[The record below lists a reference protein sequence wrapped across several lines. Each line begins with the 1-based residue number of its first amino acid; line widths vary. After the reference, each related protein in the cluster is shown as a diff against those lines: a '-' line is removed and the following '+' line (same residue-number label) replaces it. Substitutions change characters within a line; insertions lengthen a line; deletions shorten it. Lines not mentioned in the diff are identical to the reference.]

1 MRRVLSVAVTPDGR
15 RVVSA
20 SRDQAIRVWDLKTG
34 KLVASL
40 SVDHSVEAVAI
51 TPGGAVII
59 VGDEGG
65 SSEEPIA
72 VVLVEDD
79 GEATARCVLDLQRRR
94 GEAWLSQWRLRLT
107 AQLRKVDGDWRIFTK
122 IVRDRHLG
130 QRRDVY
136 VREQKEAGSRVL
148 IVFTMSEEDD
158 TLRQRLVQPFKT
170 SFRFR

>member
-1 MRRVLSVAVTPDGR
+1 MAVTPDGRRAVSASTDRTLRVWDLETGESLRTLGGLLRRVLSVAVTPDGR

-65 SSEEPIA
+65 I
-72 VVLVEDD
+72 VHF
-79 GEATARCVLDLQRRR
+79 
-94 GEAWLSQWRLRLT
+94 LRLEG
-107 AQLRKVDGDWRIFTK
+107 L
-122 IVRDRHLG
+122 
-130 QRRDVY
+130 
-136 VREQKEAGSRVL
+136 E
-148 IVFTMSEEDD
+148 
-158 TLRQRLVQPFKT
+158 
-170 SFRFR
+170 